1 MPPKLSKTDYILWR
15 DCKKNAWMKWHR
27 RDDYNK
33 FELSEFEQALM
44 DQGNRI
50 EEVARTRWS
59 GGYLIERRSPGAV
72 ELTQKLVAQ
81 RQPVIFQAAFE
92 TENYF
97 AAADV
102 LVWNPKAEMYDL
114 YEIKMSTTEKG
125 RKREYDYDIG
135 FQRMVIEKSGL
146 KLNRTYLLKLN
157 SEYVRWGELKV
168 EELFKEDD
176 KTEAV
181 SEIIEVIEDE
191 AQRANTYLQNKT
203 EPKGHCDCYEKG
215 RGNHCTTF
223 SLCNPHVPPYG
234 THDLNMKHMTNDARD
249 AFRTLIASGVL
260 EINDITDVE
269 GLTQRQK
276 NHIRSH
282 QRNEPIIDLGAI
294 RGELSKLVYPLYF
307 LDYETYPSALP
318 LFGGY
323 SPYQQVVFQYSLHI
337 QRTPDAKLEHVDFI
351 HTDGRDPAEQL
362 SESLKN
368 NIGPVGNII
377 VWNKTFENTRN
388 KELGQ
393 LLSDYK
399 DFFQDIIKRTYD
411 LMDVVDKQ
419 YYVHPGFKGKAS
431 IKFVGPVL
439 APDVSYKDLEVRG
452 GTDAIEGYRQITS
465 GEITGTE
472 KDAKIA
478 DMLEYCK
485 LDTYAMV
492 RIWQEFEKLV
502 QP

>member
-1 MPPKLSKTDYILWR
+1 M
-15 DCKKNAWMKWHR
+15 
-27 RDDYNK
+27 
-33 FELSEFEQALM
+33 E
-44 DQGNRI
+44 QGNRI

-59 GGYLIERRSPGAV
+59 GGYLIERRSAGAV
-72 ELTQKLVAQ
+72 ELTQKLIAEHE
-81 RQPVIFQAAFE
+81 PVIFQAAFE
-92 TENYF
+92 TDDYF
-97 AAADV
+97 VAADV
-102 LVWNPKAEMYDL
+102 LVWNRKAEMYDL

-146 KLNRTYLLKLN
+146 KLNRVHLLKLN
-157 SEYVRWGELKV
+157 SEYVRWGELNV
-168 EELFKEDD
+168 SELFKEDD

-181 SEIIEVIEDE
+181 SELIEVIEDE
-191 AQRANTYLQNKT
+191 ARRANTYLQSET

-223 SLCNPHVPPYG
+223 SLCNPHVPAYG
-234 THDLNMKHMTNDARD
+234 THDLNMKHMTNDARN
-249 AFRTLIASGVL
+249 AFRILVVSGVL
-260 EINDITDVE
+260 EIDDITDFD

-282 QRNEPIIDLGAI
+282 QKNAPIIDVGAI
-294 RGELSKLVYPLYF
+294 QEELDSLVYPLYF
-307 LDYETYPSALP
+307 LDYETYPSAIP

-337 QRTPDAKLEHVDFI
+337 QRAPNSKLEHFDFI
-351 HTDGRDPAEQL
+351 RADGTDPAEAL
-362 SESLKN
+362 SASLKE
-368 NIGPVGNII
+368 NIGSTGNVI

-388 KELGQ
+388 KEMGE
-393 LLSDYK
+393 LLPEYK
-399 DFFQDIIKRTYD
+399 DFYQNVIGRTYD

-452 GTDAIEGYRQITS
+452 GTDAIEGYRQIIS
-465 GEITGTE
+465 GELTGTA
-472 KDAKIA
+472 KDEKIA

-492 RIWQEFEKLV
+492 RIWEEFEKIV
-502 QP
+502 R

>member
-1 MPPKLSKTDYILWR
+1 MELSKTDYILWR
-15 DCKKNAWMKWHR
+15 ECKKNAWMKWHR

-33 FELSEFEQALM
+33 FEPSEFDQSLM
-44 DQGNRI
+44 EQGNHI

-59 GGYLIERRSPGAV
+59 GGYLIERRSAGAI
-72 ELTQKLVAQ
+72 ELTQKLLAQ
-81 RQPVIFQAAFE
+81 HEPVIFQAAFE
-92 TENYF
+92 VGGYF

-125 RKREYDYDIG
+125 RRRQYDYDIG

-157 SEYVRWGELKV
+157 SEYIRSDELNV
-168 EELFKEDD
+168 EELFTEDD
-176 KTEAV
+176 KTEIV

-191 AQRANTYLQNKT
+191 AQRANAYLKNNT
-203 EPKGHCDCYEKG
+203 EPTGNCDCYEKG

-223 SLCNPHVPPYG
+223 SLCNPHVPAYG
-234 THDLNMKHMTNDARD
+234 THDLNMLHMTNDARE
-249 AFRTLIASGVL
+249 AFRSLISSGVL
-260 EINDITDVE
+260 EIDNIVDVE
-269 GLTQRQK
+269 GLTKRQK

-282 QRNEPIIDLGAI
+282 QRNEPLIDIGAI
-294 RGELSKLVYPLYF
+294 QGELSKLVYPLYF
-307 LDYETYPSALP
+307 LDYETYPSSIP

-323 SPYQQVVFQYSLHI
+323 SPYQQVVFQYSLHV
-337 QRTPDAKLEHVDFI
+337 QSTPDSELKHVDFI
-351 HTDGRDPAEQL
+351 QVDGRDPAEQL
-362 SESLKN
+362 SKSLKK
-368 NIGPVGNII
+368 NIGPVGSII

-388 KELGQ
+388 KELGE
-393 LLSDYK
+393 LLPDYK
-399 DFFQDIIKRTYD
+399 DFFQDVIKRTYD
-411 LMDVVDKQ
+411 LMDIVDKQ
-419 YYVHPGFKGKAS
+419 HYIHPGFKGKAS

-439 APDVSYKDLEVRG
+439 APDVSYKDLEVRS
-452 GTDAIEGYRQITS
+452 GTDAIESYRQIIS

-502 QP
+502 RQ